1 MGNIAVVVDS
11 NSGVTSKDLQ
21 SLKDVYVIPMPF
33 MIDGEEYFEEINLSQ
48 EDFYSKLEN
57 DSDISTS
64 QPAIGQVIELWDNLL
79 KKYKQIIHIP
89 MSSSLSQTCETAK
102 NFAKDYEG
110 KVFVVDNKRISVTL
124 KQSMHD
130 ALTLID
136 KGYSGEEIRKI
147 LEDTSADS
155 SIYIMVDTLKYL
167 KKGGRITPA
176 AAAIGTLLKIKPVLQ
191 IQGGKLDSFAKVM
204 NEKVAR
210 IKMINAIKGDI
221 EKRFKEYM
229 EENKMQISVAYTN
242 CKDKAEEF
250 VNQIKQEI
258 PNIKIA
264 YVEPLSLSIACHIG
278 SGALAIAISRVL

>member
-1 MGNIAVVVDS
+1 MRNIAVVVDS

-221 EKRFKEYM
+221 EKRFKEYV

>member
-1 MGNIAVVVDS
+1 MRNIAVVVDS

-102 NFAKDYEG
+102 NFAKDYEE

-221 EKRFKEYM
+221 EKRFKEYV